1 MGRLGALLKVMLAF
15 VGFVAVPVEAA
26 ARRHRLQLVE
36 DSIRQS
42 VFGGTLIAH
51 LINLSPVFA
60 PDLSGAE
67 PTLTRQTS
75 SATGIRPDPL
85 WKIFS
90 RPVNSDSSNHYAV
103 RLVIH
108 AGARNWNDMK

>member
-1 MGRLGALLKVMLAF
+1 MGRLGALLNLMRGF

-42 VFGGTLIAH
+42 VFGGTKIAH
-51 LINLSPVFA
+51 SINLSPVFD
-60 PDLSGAE
+60 PGLSGAE
-67 PTLTRQTS
+67 STLTRQTG

-85 WKIFS
+85 WKIYYPTCQF
-90 RPVNSDSSNHYAV
+90 
-103 RLVIH
+103 
-108 AGARNWNDMK
+108 